1 MILFLSLCYSNNI
14 LLLITMEEL
23 NEIEKILLVG
33 LTNKYP
39 SLLAHI
45 PHLKVKDR
53 KKLAFGMS
61 IIFEYVDFDSP
72 REDLNAL
79 FSNEENIALKNLKQ
93 GLNYVIDV
101 TDGEITSIDFSTYDN
116 ENWNG
121 KWDDFKLVPAE
132 KFE

>member
-1 MILFLSLCYSNNI
+1 
-14 LLLITMEEL
+14 MEEL
-23 NEIEKILLVG
+23 NEIETTLLTG

-39 SLLAHI
+39 TLLPHI
-45 PHLKVKDR
+45 PFLKVKER

-79 FSNEENIALKNLKQ
+79 FSNEENIALKNLKK

-121 KWDDFKLVPAE
+121 KWDDFKLVPKE